1 MVIYSPSAVSF
12 STNPLIS
19 LGLLSILSF
28 PAFFSSTQQH
38 APANISFFS
47 DWRVMEKSEDIVVT
61 KLFETIQIKIFL
73 NRNHYP
79 LVFSKKTID
88 FMKDYLF
95 CPSTQKLQ
103 LASTRKKLFHPRKF
117 NFVGD
122 KKINYFQLS
131 LLLLVYFG
139 RCKLHSLSKRVS
151 SVMVIDVVQ
160 LLSIV
165 YHFMTVIEMLF
176 FGFQDQMV
184 INCCYRGCKPD
195 FFQTYHFIEGSW
207 CGSTTT
213 FNLKCFLWL
222 LMLQANLLQSLLFFF
237 KWLWM
242 LQANSFN
249 FMDFKLIWF

>member
-1 MVIYSPSAVSF
+1 
-12 STNPLIS
+12 
-19 LGLLSILSF
+19 
-28 PAFFSSTQQH
+28 
-38 APANISFFS
+38 
-47 DWRVMEKSEDIVVT
+47 MEKSEDIVVT
-61 KLFETIQIKIFL
+61 KLFEIIQIKIFL
-73 NRNHYP
+73 NKNHYP
-79 LVFSKKTID
+79 LAFSKETID

-131 LLLLVYFG
+131 LLLSVYFG
-139 RCKLHSLSKRVS
+139 RCKLHSLSKLVS
-151 SVMVIDVVQ
+151 LVMVIGVVQ
-160 LLSIV
+160 PLSIV
-165 YHFMTVIEMLF
+165 YHFMTIIEMLF
-176 FGFQDQMV
+176 FGFQAQMV

-222 LMLQANLLQSLLFFF
+222 LMFQSTYFFKVNFFF
-237 KWLWM
+237 K
-242 LQANSFN
+242 
-249 FMDFKLIWF
+249 